1 MGKRKGHGPRSI
13 SISTPDKYR
22 LLITWPGQP
31 RPRRFSTSDRAQARR
46 VARRNAHAGAHV
58 DFQVHQNWD
67 VYTTTHTYN
76 GADT

>member
-22 LLITWPGQP
+22 LLITWPGQN

-46 VARRNAHAGAHV
+46 VARRNANAGAHV

-76 GADT
+76 GADA